1 MKIKEIA
8 KLCKRSGIMM
18 LYKQE
23 NGIQWL
29 GDGSTF
35 YPIED
40 LPELSESVLHAIFDF
55 TEKEKERVLFKRAEK
70 TYINLDDNDQDE
82 IMLDD
87 NLMSIIVTDKII
99 KPFSTPRGIVFID
112 TAYLK
117 PLKDI
122 TDELQYYVRIA
133 GEGQQYIIAKIGML
147 VVAAIMPFNAVCKE
161 LVDKLDIIT
170 SQCIAALENKEQKGA
185 NNK

>member
-55 TEKEKERVLFKRAEK
+55 TEKEKEKILFKEAEK
-70 TYINLDDNDQDE
+70 LGINLSDNDHNE

-87 NLMSIIVTDKII
+87 NLINIIVADKII
-99 KPFSTPRGIVFID
+99 KPFSTPQGIIFID

-122 TDELQYYVRIA
+122 TDELQYYVRISDT
-133 GEGQQYIIAKIGML
+133 GRQYITVKIGY
-147 VVAAIMPFNAVCKE
+147 
-161 LVDKLDIIT
+161 
-170 SQCIAALENKEQKGA
+170 
-185 NNK
+185 